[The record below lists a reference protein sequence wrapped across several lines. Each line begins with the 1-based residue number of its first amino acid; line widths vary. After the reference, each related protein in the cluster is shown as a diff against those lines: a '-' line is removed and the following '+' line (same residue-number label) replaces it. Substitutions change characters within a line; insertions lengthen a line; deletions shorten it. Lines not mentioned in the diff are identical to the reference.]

1 MEIGPDYLARLARK
15 AAAMGEDYGQ
25 ILEEAR
31 DLFPSTKEFALPGI
45 LRRYLEARSVSLD
58 MAFFLDVFLP
68 MAAMGMALTTSRW
81 TRMFLAMVVYMTG
94 YYYVAILLAATA
106 VVSVLFTAIR
116 PRPLDRRETV
126 IENGRLS
133 IVGLTAVAVAATVG
147 LTYWQPGP
155 VVIFLAATIAG
166 FLAILT
172 ALPTIQYHGAP
183 DVAKM
188 LLTVLLFGGVL
199 YLVASLD
206 VDRDQLYLLMKTGT
220 PTYHIPRQE
229 RQDAVKLD
237 QVYQMAKYYSRYPRS
252 LRSRFTVEE
261 GIWGWEEGSEPSD
274 TADYMMVAL
283 HLVLFGMGF
292 FTVLTDTG
300 DTDRVLGDIKMR
312 VLEKIKTTDLF
323 GDTTLAKIS
332 MAMARIEWLVVVAAN
347 LVHTHWSLGL
357 PGVALETI
365 LCLVSSVPVYYLWRS
380 TVGIMTSLKG
390 TNAHRQVGT
399 ESLPAPTIRSV
410 QGNYMSGLASILAVG
425 TLAVN
430 LYYYL
435 TGVGPYHLAAS
446 VLAFSACIVMV
457 QNAEMLMGYKVLVV
471 LAYTLNSPAL
481 LLIGSLCK
489 RYQGR
494 VMWSR
499 VT

>member
-1 MEIGPDYLARLARK
+1 
-15 AAAMGEDYGQ
+15 MGEDYHHV
-25 ILEEAR
+25 LDEAR
-31 DLFPSTKEFALPGI
+31 DLFPNTKEFALPGV
-45 LRRYLEARSVSLD
+45 LRRYLEARAVTLD

-68 MAAMGMALTTSRW
+68 LAAVGMALTTSRW
-81 TRMFLAMVVYMTG
+81 TRMLLAVVVYLTG
-94 YYYVAILLAATA
+94 YYYTAILLAATA
-106 VVSVLFTAIR
+106 VVSIAFTALA
-116 PRPLDRRETV
+116 PRTPDRRDTV

-206 VDRDQLYLLMKTGT
+206 VDRDQVYLLMKTGT
-220 PTYHIPRQE
+220 PTYHIPKQE

-237 QVYQMAKYYSRYPRS
+237 QVYQMARYYAKYPRS
-252 LRSRFTVEE
+252 LRARFTLEE
-261 GIWGWEEGSEPSD
+261 GVWGWEEHEKSD
-274 TADYMMVAL
+274 ESPDHMMVFL
-283 HLVLFGMGF
+283 HLILFCLGF

-332 MAMARIEWLVVVAAN
+332 MAMARVEWLVVVVAN
-347 LVHTHWSLGL
+347 LVHTHWRLGL
-357 PGVALETI
+357 LGVALEVV
-365 LCLVSSVPVYYLWRS
+365 LCVASGVPVYYLWRA
-380 TVGIMTSLKG
+380 TVGVTTSLKG
-390 TNAHRQVGT
+390 TNAYRQVGT

-410 QGNYMSGLASILAVG
+410 QGNYMSGLASIIGLG
-425 TLAVN
+425 TLLVN

-435 TGVGPYHLAAS
+435 TGVGPYYLAAS
-446 VLAFSACIVMV
+446 ILAFSACIVMV
-457 QNAEMLMGYKVLVV
+457 QNVEVLMSYKTLAVLS
-471 LAYTLNSPAL
+471 YTLNSPAL
-481 LLIGSLCK
+481 LMVGSMCK